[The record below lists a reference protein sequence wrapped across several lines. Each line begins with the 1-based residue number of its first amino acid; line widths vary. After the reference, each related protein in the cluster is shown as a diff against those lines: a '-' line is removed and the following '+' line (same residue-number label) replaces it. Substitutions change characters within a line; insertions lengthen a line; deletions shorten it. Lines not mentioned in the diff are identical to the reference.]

1 MSERRQRGLLAR
13 ARERYE
19 LGGLPAL
26 SGTLVQRL
34 GFRHLVIFERSLRP
48 AGTGASPAIE
58 GSAVEGLRVAPL
70 GTEHAE
76 QYAALRPFDGARQL
90 RERLAA
96 GSLAIGAWLG
106 ADLVSVAWWHP
117 GEAWIPEIGLHIV
130 LPSHFIYA
138 YDSYTRRDLRGRGIT
153 PARALRTFAML
164 ADLGFTRGLCY
175 VLAHNRPSMRAVRKI
190 GWQPTAEI
198 RALALPHTVLMS
210 YSRAG
215 RAPRLCV
222 RRRDSG
228 PWPGPPPVRPP
239 GASSEAWSGPP
250 GSEACQ
256 LRLRA
261 HPFASPPPVGP
272 DRSAPSP

>member
-1 MSERRQRGLLAR
+1 MVERRQRGLLAR

-26 SGTLVQRL
+26 AGTLVERL
-34 GFRHLVIFERSLRP
+34 GFRRLVIFERSLRP
-48 AGTGASPAIE
+48 TSASASPKI
-58 GSAVEGLRVAPL
+58 EGLRVAPL

-76 QYAALRPFDGARQL
+76 QYAALRPFGGAKQL

-106 ADLVSVAWWHP
+106 AELVSVAWWHP

-175 VLAHNRPSMRAVRKI
+175 VLAHNRPSMRAVQNI
-190 GWQPTAEI
+190 GWQPAAEI
-198 RALALPHTVLMS
+198 RAIALPRTVLLS
-210 YSRAG
+210 YSGADRG
-215 RAPRLCV
+215 RRRCV

-228 PWPGPPPVRPP
+228 PWPGAPPP
-239 GASSEAWSGPP
+239 GPP
-250 GSEACQ
+250 GGEACR
-256 LRLRA
+256 LRLRE
-261 HPFASPPPVGP
+261 HPFAPPPLGP